1 MISHPGSSDGAQTG
15 GGHEPP
21 GAAGRPS
28 PADSRAASA
37 DTFRLRLADRL
48 RPLADP
54 VEIQAEAARAL
65 GQHLGVSRVHY
76 AEVSEDDAYVLVERD
91 YTDGVVGLTGRF
103 FMADFGPAFIRALR
117 EGQTLVVP
125 DVANSPALSPAER
138 AAYAGIAVAAQVGVP
153 LSKGGRLAAVLA
165 VHQSTPRAWTVA
177 EIAIIEETA
186 ERTWAAVERAKAEAA
201 LRTLNETLEQRV
213 AERTAELHES
223 RERLRHVA
231 SLLTM
236 AEHEER
242 RRISHILH
250 DDLQQQLYSVQM
262 KLSSACC
269 KAKAGDLPAAQKCLA
284 EAEQWLHE
292 GVEITR
298 RLSVDLSPPI
308 LKGEGLADALGWL
321 VRQMQ
326 ELHGLD
332 VSLVAEHAFCMS
344 DRDMRLL
351 LFQVV
356 RELLFNTVKHA
367 GTDRATVELREE
379 DGGLVVC
386 IRDEG
391 RGFDVEASAA
401 RVGRGGGLGLFSVR
415 ERLALFGGSLEVMSA
430 PGQGTRITVKV
441 PVQLAAPPAPASV
454 PPARPGNP

>member
-1 MISHPGSSDGAQTG
+1 MISHPGSSDGVPPG
-15 GGHEPP
+15 DGHELP
-21 GAAGRPS
+21 GGPEA
-28 PADSRAASA
+28 PADSRAAASA

-48 RPLADP
+48 RLLADP
-54 VEIQAEAARAL
+54 VAIQAETARAL
-65 GQHLGVSRVHY
+65 GQHLGVSRVLY
-76 AEVSEDDAYVLVERD
+76 AEICEDDVHVIVERS
-91 YTDGVVGLTGRF
+91 YTDGVIGLTGRF
-103 FMADFGPAFIRALR
+103 FMADFGPAFIRSLR
-117 EGQTLVVP
+117 DGQTLVVP
-125 DVANSPALSPAER
+125 DVANSAQLSPAEQ
-138 AAYAGIAVAAQVGVP
+138 AAYACVTVAAQVGVP
-153 LSKGGRLAAVLA
+153 LSKGGRLAAVLSVQQA
-165 VHQSTPRAWTVA
+165 TPRAWSATEV
-177 EIAIIEETA
+177 AIIEEAA

-201 LRTLNETLEQRV
+201 LRALNETLEQRV

-262 KLSSACC
+262 KLSSARHRDQ
-269 KAKAGDLPAAQKCLA
+269 AGDLPAAQRCLA

-292 GVEITR
+292 CIEITR

-308 LKGEGLADALGWL
+308 LKGEGLAEALGWL
-321 VRQMQ
+321 VRQMK
-326 ELHGLD
+326 ELHGID
-332 VSLVAEHAFCMS
+332 VELVAEHSFCLS

-367 GTDRATVELREE
+367 GTDRATVELHEE

-391 RGFDVEASAA
+391 RGFDVAATAA
-401 RVGRGGGLGLFSVR
+401 RAGRGGGLGLFSVR
-415 ERLALFGGSLEVMSA
+415 ERLALFGGSLEVLSA
-430 PGQGTRITVKV
+430 LGQGTRITVTV
-441 PVQLAAPPAPASV
+441 PVQLAAPSAP
-454 PPARPGNP
+454 PPVLPVRPGNP